1 MHVLYYVSL
10 ALPLPHEHA
19 RAHACMYMCI
29 TPISGTRALI
39 LSRRGNQPY
48 SEEINSTR
56 GLLSNVGDNRKWD
69 GGVVGGAAGGGRT
82 TFDLAN
88 NSLIPGVTHV
98 SIQKTPPHPRSHH
111 HHHYCLPL
119 CYERVAR
126 PRVCVFSSYLL
137 SFKCLWLKM
146 CAVFFSFR
154 RRPSCSCVPPVS
166 FARASIQSTQFI
178 WLTRLWV
185 MRKKIHKKSYKL

>member
-19 RAHACMYMCI
+19 RAHTCMYMCI

-146 CAVFFSFR
+146 CAVFFFFSF
-154 RRPSCSCVPPVS
+154 PPK
-166 FARASIQSTQFI
+166 ARAAAASPRPPSPGRQFS
-178 WLTRLWV
+178 LHNLYDL
-185 MRKKIHKKSYKL
+185 HDYEL

>member
-19 RAHACMYMCI
+19 GAHTCMYMCI
-29 TPISGTRALI
+29 TPVSGTRALI

-69 GGVVGGAAGGGRT
+69 GGVVGAAAGGGRT

-154 RRPSCSCVPPVS
+154 RRPELQLRPPGLLRQGVDS
-166 FARASIQSTQFI
+166 AYTIYTTYTI
-178 WLTRLWV
+178 
-185 MRKKIHKKSYKL
+185 MSYEKEDS

>member
-10 ALPLPHEHA
+10 ALPLPHEHTCM
-19 RAHACMYMCI
+19 RAQTTCKMHMCI

-98 SIQKTPPHPRSHH
+98 SIQKTPPPPAPTTTTTVCPCVTSES
-111 HHHYCLPL
+111 P
-119 CYERVAR
+119 V
-126 PRVCVFSSYLL
+126 PGCVFSPPTCSPSSVCGWRCAPFFFL
-137 SFKCLWLKM
+137 SH
-146 CAVFFSFR
+146 
-154 RRPSCSCVPPVS
+154 RRPELQLRPPGLLRQGVDS
-166 FARASIQSTQFI
+166 ADTIYTTDTI
-178 WLTRLWV
+178 
-185 MRKKIHKKSYKL
+185 MSYEKEDS